1 MIRKNVLITSGG
13 VATAINVISALRK
26 SKTYN
31 CKIITTDM
39 SKDSAGL
46 YLSDKFYITSSI
58 KDENFLNEI
67 KKIIKDEK
75 IDFIFPLHSSEIQL
89 FSDNRSLFKE
99 LNVGINIPEKNIV
112 NICNN
117 KERFEKFLQ
126 ENNFSYPITYSNKED
141 VKNYPVFIKLK
152 AGSSSTGAYKVNS
165 LEELNFYIKDKENKY
180 LIQEYVNNK
189 ELTVDCYVNVNF
201 KLVGFV
207 PRYRLKIKDG
217 KSIVAKTMY
226 DENVFVQTKK
236 LLSILKYKGACN
248 VQMFFKDKDIK
259 FIEINPRLSAGGL
272 PLATEAGVNI
282 PELMM
287 HDFFDS
293 VADEM
298 IDYNKNLTMF
308 RYPTEIFV

>member
-26 SKTYN
+26 SKTYD

-39 SKDSAGL
+39 SENSAGL
-46 YLSDKFYITSSI
+46 YLSDKFHITSSA
-58 KDENFLNEI
+58 KDKNFLKEI
-67 KKIIKDEK
+67 KKIIEDEK
-75 IDFIFPLHSSEIQL
+75 IDFIFPLHSSETQL
-89 FSDNRSLFKE
+89 FSDNRSFFKD
-99 LNVGINIPEKNIV
+99 LNVGISIADKNVV

-117 KERFEKFLQ
+117 KDRFEKFLQ

-152 AGSSSTGAYKVNS
+152 VGSSSTGAYKVNS
-165 LEELNFYIKDKENKY
+165 LEELNFYIRDKEDKY
-180 LIQEYVNNK
+180 LIQEYINSK
-189 ELTVDCYVNVNF
+189 ELTVDCYVNENAE
-201 KLVGFV
+201 LVGFV
-207 PRYRLKIKDG
+207 PRYRVKVKDG

-248 VQMFFKDKDIK
+248 VQMFFKDEGIK

-272 PLATEAGVNI
+272 PLATEVGVNI

-287 HDFFDS
+287 YDYFDS

-298 IDYNKNLTMF
+298 IDYNKNLTMY
-308 RYPTEIFV
+308 RYLTEIFV